1 MALGDR
7 AKGILDLL
15 LDPSKYD
22 DRFEVRKIPKAKPR
36 DQYFEPVVE
45 PYQPNLVVPEIKL
58 SDLEGRPY
66 LSTMS
71 DRTSAE
77 GILTGIGDKELAY
90 PINLTGGQD
99 FMAQNP
105 EMWASAPSPV
115 SNIIAS
121 GRDLKRKYGADP
133 VFMPWR
139 MSPSGSDFAAEMT
152 AGTMMSYAAKNM
164 PKADKKALDKRIKE
178 FVPDFVGVDS
188 PAAPAQIQ
196 SQPDKLRKFI
206 QQQIMDKQFRNRG
219 GISLPQ
225 ARLAIADKTQLNAPE
240 LGFQNVG
247 IMDVDAGALT
257 GRGNRTYP
265 DAVGGEFLGRLNT
278 DAGLLDLAP
287 TNVYPAKSKDAAFGR
302 SILEDK
308 YGNVR
313 DLNTS
318 KGYSAARRS
327 AEINPYGGLIDEKLL
342 RNLES
347 KGIKI
352 NANPFMTLVGVGLAG
367 GSMLGSEE
375 AEAGILSGTY
385 KNVSQN
391 IDQLD
396 TVIDRLNSGKPLSQ
410 GDLLSGS
417 EGATFQTPQLE
428 TQARVF
434 DELRD
439 QSQTYGEPVFDRASI
454 GSRIK
459 IAGRERVDGIA
470 RFSMPSAYQTELGR
484 LNLNNPDM
492 IEISPNQVGADLFAE
507 RINTAKQASRF
518 GASVEAYA
526 PDVYKG
532 MRLFLTEDGG
542 AGFALKPDGDLVSAF
557 SDGST
562 KGVAPQ
568 LMLLGIEQGAK
579 KLDAFDTVLPDL
591 YSTLGFREAGR
602 IKFDPEQAPA
612 DFDPAV
618 FSRFNEGQPD
628 ISFMALDRGP
638 ATPLKPIYADDYSD
652 AISRQKAAVRNPK
665 ADILATTAGAGL
677 LGAGLTQSEDA
688 EASFLGEVSK
698 LGASRSDLKG
708 MAEKMLSE
716 GVDPQLIWKNTGWE
730 FNVGDGKWR
739 TELPNTETKINLPT
753 DRTPDRRYAIEEFLD
768 DPELLSQYDL
778 GVNFLENEI
787 NLDDPFDS
795 LYGSRRRSPLSNVAV
810 VFNPEIEAGGA
821 AYDAFTDTIY
831 MPVKVA
837 APQEDRGAFL
847 HELQHA
853 IQEREGFSTGSSPD
867 RTQKLSDMTN
877 SFNQLTGDGVPR
889 GQAAINKLNDK
900 IAAGNAS
907 LQDYENLANL
917 KEVRDKALKYT
928 SQSQNQTL
936 SPFSVYGNTIGEVEA
951 NNVMARDQ
959 YNLADRDR
967 SPENTEFMNTQNYQ
981 PRGQQILNR
990 GSQDDYDLG
999 IYSSPNLIDDIA
1011 QSNYSS
1017 FDLGD
1022 NVARSNLDITTGYRK
1037 AIAPKKAEAARQY
1050 LKNPIGRA
1058 ADVSSE
1064 AFARGVEGAAKMAVG
1079 AIGSV
1084 FAPDSKAYK
1093 TVTSSDS
1100 IFGDPSSD
1108 YEKAAKT
1115 VSEALEEYLLP
1126 AITEAVNFES
1136 DIGSI
1141 SSNAVKV
1148 LTPVVEAYQSAPAW
1162 FKSEIGERVG
1172 YAALA
1177 AMSIWGLTDFGLK
1190 NKAKDIDVS
1199 DLFSPKAIE
1208 NQQDKPTG
1216 LLGGM

>member
-22 DRFEVRKIPKAKPR
+22 DRFEVRNIPKVKPR

-45 PYQPNLVVPEIKL
+45 PYQPNLVVPEVKL

-115 SNIIAS
+115 SNMIAS

-139 MSPSGSDFAAEMT
+139 MSPSGSDFAGEMT

-196 SQPDKLRKFI
+196 SQPDKMRKFI
-206 QQQIMDKQFRNRG
+206 QQQIMDKDFRDRG

-225 ARLAIADKTQLNAPE
+225 ARIAIADQTQLNAPE

-278 DAGLLDLAP
+278 DARLLDLAP
-287 TNVYPAKSKDAAFGR
+287 TNVYPAKSKDAAYGR
-302 SILEDK
+302 SILEDEF
-308 YGNVR
+308 GNVR
-313 DLNTS
+313 DLDTS
-318 KGYSAARRS
+318 KGYGAARRS

-342 RNLES
+342 RSLEK
-347 KGIKI
+347 KGFNISALAGAGVLGGMAATQSEDVE
-352 NANPFMTLVGVGLAG
+352 ANPAQVVKNLTNLKGKGYDIDNVFYHGTPMGIDFTKFDYKYAG
-367 GSMLGSEE
+367 KG
-375 AEAGILSGTY
+375 
-385 KNVSQN
+385 N
-391 IDQLD
+391 DQ
-396 TVIDRLNSGKPLSQ
+396 
-410 GDLLSGS
+410 
-417 EGATFQTPQLE
+417 F
-428 TQARVF
+428 
-434 DELRD
+434 
-439 QSQTYGEPVFDRASI
+439 
-454 GSRIK
+454 
-459 IAGRERVDGIA
+459 
-470 RFSMPSAYQTELGR
+470 
-484 LNLNNPDM
+484 
-492 IEISPNQVGADLFAE
+492 
-507 RINTAKQASRF
+507 
-518 GASVEAYA
+518 
-526 PDVYKG
+526 
-532 MRLFLTEDGG
+532 G
-542 AGFALKPDGDLVSAF
+542 AGFYLTNSPSQASGYAGQRIEGQSNTVIPTFTKNANLLEVDGTKAGNLGDVLNLDYEQTKKILEKSKALKRGVDDEDMNPFGDRYESF
-557 SDGST
+557 WDEG
-562 KGVAPQ
+562 PEDWMYDQ
-568 LMLLGIEQGAK
+568 LARDQ
-579 KLDAFDTVLPDL
+579 
-591 YSTLGFREAGR
+591 AGR
-602 IKFDPEQAPA
+602 DPDE
-612 DFDPAV
+612 
-618 FSRFNEGQPD
+618 
-628 ISFMALDRGP
+628 
-638 ATPLKPIYADDYSD
+638 
-652 AISRQKAAVRNPK
+652 
-665 ADILATTAGAGL
+665 LATFFEDDMESYLKALSDVTGYDGLAINFGDGVTNQVHWNAQNIRSVNAKGEKSNTANLLASVGGAGL

-753 DRTPDRRYAIEEFLD
+753 ERIPDRRYAIEEFLD

-778 GVNFLENEI
+778 GAQFLENDI

-795 LYGSRRRSPLSNVAV
+795 LYGSRRRSPLSNVQV
-810 VFNPEIEAGGA
+810 VFNPDIEAGGA
-821 AYDAFTDTIY
+821 AYNSFTDTIE
-831 MPVKVA
+831 MPVNVA
-837 APQEDRGAFL
+837 APKEDRGAFL

-867 RTQKLSDMTN
+867 RMQKLSDMTN

-889 GQAAINKLNDK
+889 GEAAINKLNDK

-1022 NVARSNLDITTGYRK
+1022 NIARSNLDITTGYRK
-1037 AIAPKKAEAARQY
+1037 AIAPKSKAEAAREY

-1064 AFARGVEGAAKMAVG
+1064 AFGRGIESAAKMAVG

-1115 VSEALEEYLLP
+1115 VSEALKEYLLP

-1148 LTPVVEAYQSAPAW
+1148 LTPVIEAYQSAPAW

-1190 NKAKDIDVS
+1190 GKAKDIDVS

>member
-22 DRFEVRKIPKAKPR
+22 DRFEVRNIPKVKPR

-45 PYQPNLVVPEIKL
+45 PYQPNLVVPEVKL

-115 SNIIAS
+115 SNMIAS

-139 MSPSGSDFAAEMT
+139 MSPSGSDFAGEMT

-196 SQPDKLRKFI
+196 SQPDKMRKFI
-206 QQQIMDKQFRNRG
+206 QQQIMDKDFRDRG

-225 ARLAIADKTQLNAPE
+225 ARIAIADQTQLNAPE

-278 DAGLLDLAP
+278 DARLLDLAP
-287 TNVYPAKSKDAAFGR
+287 TNVYPAKSKDAAYGR
-302 SILEDK
+302 SILEDEF
-308 YGNVR
+308 GNVR
-313 DLNTS
+313 DLDTS
-318 KGYSAARRS
+318 KGYGAARRS

-342 RNLES
+342 RSLEK
-347 KGIKI
+347 KGFNISALAGAGVLGGMAATQSEDVE
-352 NANPFMTLVGVGLAG
+352 ANPAQVVKNLTNLKGKGYDIDNVFYHGTPMGIDFTKFDYKYAG
-367 GSMLGSEE
+367 KG
-375 AEAGILSGTY
+375 
-385 KNVSQN
+385 N
-391 IDQLD
+391 DQ
-396 TVIDRLNSGKPLSQ
+396 
-410 GDLLSGS
+410 
-417 EGATFQTPQLE
+417 F
-428 TQARVF
+428 
-434 DELRD
+434 
-439 QSQTYGEPVFDRASI
+439 
-454 GSRIK
+454 
-459 IAGRERVDGIA
+459 
-470 RFSMPSAYQTELGR
+470 
-484 LNLNNPDM
+484 
-492 IEISPNQVGADLFAE
+492 
-507 RINTAKQASRF
+507 
-518 GASVEAYA
+518 
-526 PDVYKG
+526 
-532 MRLFLTEDGG
+532 G
-542 AGFALKPDGDLVSAF
+542 AGFYLTNSPSQASGYAGQRIEGQSNTVIPTFTKNANLLEVDGTKAGNLGDVLNLDYEQTKKILEKSKALKRGVDDEDMNPFGDRYESF
-557 SDGST
+557 WDEG
-562 KGVAPQ
+562 PEDWMYDQ
-568 LMLLGIEQGAK
+568 LARDQ
-579 KLDAFDTVLPDL
+579 
-591 YSTLGFREAGR
+591 AGR
-602 IKFDPEQAPA
+602 DPDE
-612 DFDPAV
+612 
-618 FSRFNEGQPD
+618 
-628 ISFMALDRGP
+628 
-638 ATPLKPIYADDYSD
+638 
-652 AISRQKAAVRNPK
+652 
-665 ADILATTAGAGL
+665 LATFFEDDMESYLKALSDVTGYDGLAINFGDGVTNQVHWNAQNIRSVNAKGEKSNTANLLASVGGAGL

-753 DRTPDRRYAIEEFLD
+753 ERIPDRRYAIEEFLD

-778 GVNFLENEI
+778 GAQFLENDI

-795 LYGSRRRSPLSNVAV
+795 LYGSRRRSPLSNVQV
-810 VFNPEIEAGGA
+810 VFNPDIEAGGA
-821 AYDAFTDTIY
+821 AYNSFTDTIE
-831 MPVKVA
+831 MPVNVA
-837 APQEDRGAFL
+837 APKEDRGAFL

-867 RTQKLSDMTN
+867 RMQKLSDMTN

-889 GQAAINKLNDK
+889 GEAAINKLNDK

-1022 NVARSNLDITTGYRK
+1022 NIARSNLDITTGYRK
-1037 AIAPKKAEAARQY
+1037 AIAPKSKAEAAREY

-1064 AFARGVEGAAKMAVG
+1064 AFGRGIESAAKMAVG

-1115 VSEALEEYLLP
+1115 VSEALKEYLLP

-1148 LTPVVEAYQSAPAW
+1148 LTPVIEAYQSAPAW

-1190 NKAKDIDVS
+1190 GKAKDIDVS

-1216 LLGGM
+1216 LLGECNANYKR

>member
-22 DRFEVRKIPKAKPR
+22 DRFEVRGIPKVRPR

-105 EMWASAPSPV
+105 EMWASAPNPV
-115 SNIIAS
+115 SNMIAS
-121 GRDLKRKYGADP
+121 GRDLKRKYGTDP

-139 MSPSGSDFAAEMT
+139 MSPSGSDFAGEMT

-196 SQPDKLRKFI
+196 SQPDKMRKFI
-206 QQQIMDKQFRNRG
+206 QQQIMDKDFRNRG

-225 ARLAIADKTQLNAPE
+225 ARIAIADQTQLNAPE

-278 DAGLLDLAP
+278 DARLLDLAP
-287 TNVYPAKSKDAAFGR
+287 TNVYPAKSKDAAYGR
-302 SILEDK
+302 SILEDEF
-308 YGNVR
+308 GNVR
-313 DLNTS
+313 DLDTS
-318 KGYSAARRS
+318 KGYGAARRS

-342 RNLES
+342 RSLEK
-347 KGIKI
+347 KGFNISALAGAGVLGGMAATQSEDVE
-352 NANPFMTLVGVGLAG
+352 ANPTQVIKNLTNLKGKGYDTDNVFYHASKQDIGEFKAGYSDGLVFLTPQ
-367 GSMLGSEE
+367 
-375 AEAGILSGTY
+375 AEFANNWIGKGKFRERQGQTKELEKLRSKQYDLRRGIFAKYNL
-385 KNVSQN
+385 
-391 IDQLD
+391 DQLNGD
-396 TVIDRLNSGKPLSQ
+396 EFNDAYDRAAAEFREVAKTE
-410 GDLLSGS
+410 GS
-417 EGATFQTPQLE
+417 PEDAYS
-428 TQARVF
+428 AV
-434 DELRD
+434 
-439 QSQTYGEPVFDRASI
+439 YPVFVRAKNTFNPQAEPELVREI
-454 GSRIK
+454 IERESRPDPVLDSN
-459 IAGRERVDGIA
+459 G
-470 RFSMPSAYQTELGR
+470 
-484 LNLNNPDM
+484 NPTGD
-492 IEISPNQVGADLFAE
+492 VYV
-507 RINTAKQASRF
+507 NTAKS
-518 GASVEAYA
+518 
-526 PDVYKG
+526 PDV
-532 MRLFLTEDGG
+532 
-542 AGFALKPDGDLVSAF
+542 
-557 SDGST
+557 
-562 KGVAPQ
+562 
-568 LMLLGIEQGAK
+568 I
-579 KLDAFDTVLPDL
+579 DAFNKGHYMMYETPKVIEFLKNKGYDSIKLAENNDGVLT
-591 YSTLGFREAGR
+591 TLAM
-602 IKFDPEQAPA
+602 
-612 DFDPAV
+612 
-618 FSRFNEGQPD
+618 FSPKD
-628 ISFMALDRGP
+628 IRSVNAKGKKDN
-638 ATPLKPIYADDYSD
+638 T
-652 AISRQKAAVRNPK
+652 

-677 LGAGLTQSEDA
+677 LGAGLTQSEGA

-753 DRTPDRRYAIEEFLD
+753 EPTERITDRRYAIEEFLD
-768 DPELLSQYDL
+768 DPELLSQYDR
-778 GVNFLENEI
+778 GVQFLENDI

-795 LYGSRRRSPLSNVAV
+795 LYGSRLRSPLSNVKV
-810 VFNPEIEAGGA
+810 VFNPNIEAGGA
-821 AYDAFTDTIY
+821 AYNSFTDTIE
-831 MPVKVA
+831 MPVNVS
-837 APQEDRGAFL
+837 APKEDRGAFL

-867 RTQKLSDMTN
+867 RMQKLSDMTN

-889 GQAAINKLNDK
+889 GEAAINKLNDK

-907 LQDYENLANL
+907 LQDYENLANF

-959 YNLADRDR
+959 YNLATRDK

-1022 NVARSNLDITTGYRK
+1022 NIARSNLDITTGYRK
-1037 AIAPKKAEAARQY
+1037 AIAPKSKAEAAREY

-1064 AFARGVEGAAKMAVG
+1064 AFGRGIEGAAKMAVG

-1115 VSEALEEYLLP
+1115 VSEALKEYLLP

-1148 LTPVVEAYQSAPAW
+1148 LTPVIEAYQSAPAW

-1190 NKAKDIDVS
+1190 GKAKDIDVS

-1208 NQQDKPTG
+1208 NQQDKPVG

>member
-22 DRFEVRKIPKAKPR
+22 DRFEVRNIPKVKPR

-45 PYQPNLVVPEIKL
+45 PYQPNLVVPEVKL

-105 EMWASAPSPV
+105 EMWASAPNPV
-115 SNIIAS
+115 SNMIAS
-121 GRDLKRKYGADP
+121 GRDLKRKYGTDP

-139 MSPSGSDFAAEMT
+139 MSPSGSDFAGEMT
-152 AGTMMSYAAKNM
+152 AGAMMSYAAKNM

-196 SQPDKLRKFI
+196 SQPDKMRKFI
-206 QQQIMDKQFRNRG
+206 QQQIMDKDFRDRG
-219 GISLPQ
+219 SISLPQ
-225 ARLAIADKTQLNAPE
+225 ARIAIADQTQLNAPE

-278 DAGLLDLAP
+278 DARLLDLAP
-287 TNVYPAKSKDAAFGR
+287 TNVYPAKSKDAAYGR
-302 SILEDK
+302 SILEDEF
-308 YGNVR
+308 GNVR
-313 DLNTS
+313 DLDTS
-318 KGYSAARRS
+318 KGYGAARRS

-342 RNLES
+342 RSLEK
-347 KGIKI
+347 KGFNISALAGAGVLGGMAATQSEDVE
-352 NANPFMTLVGVGLAG
+352 ANPAQVVKNLTNLRGKGYDTDNVFYHGTPMGIDFTEFDYKYAG
-367 GSMLGSEE
+367 KG
-375 AEAGILSGTY
+375 
-385 KNVSQN
+385 N
-391 IDQLD
+391 DQ
-396 TVIDRLNSGKPLSQ
+396 
-410 GDLLSGS
+410 
-417 EGATFQTPQLE
+417 F
-428 TQARVF
+428 
-434 DELRD
+434 
-439 QSQTYGEPVFDRASI
+439 
-454 GSRIK
+454 
-459 IAGRERVDGIA
+459 
-470 RFSMPSAYQTELGR
+470 
-484 LNLNNPDM
+484 
-492 IEISPNQVGADLFAE
+492 
-507 RINTAKQASRF
+507 
-518 GASVEAYA
+518 
-526 PDVYKG
+526 
-532 MRLFLTEDGG
+532 G
-542 AGFALKPDGDLVSAF
+542 AGFYLTNSPSQASGYAGQRIEGQSSTVIPTFTKNANLLEVDGTKAGNLGDVLNLDYEQTKKILEKSKALKRGVDDEDMNPFGDRYESF
-557 SDGST
+557 WDEG
-562 KGVAPQ
+562 PEDWMYDQ
-568 LMLLGIEQGAK
+568 LARDQ
-579 KLDAFDTVLPDL
+579 
-591 YSTLGFREAGR
+591 AGR
-602 IKFDPEQAPA
+602 DPDELAA
-612 DFDPAV
+612 FFEDDME
-618 FSRFNEGQPD
+618 SYLK
-628 ISFMALDRGP
+628 AL
-638 ATPLKPIYADDYSD
+638 SD
-652 AISRQKAAVRNPK
+652 VTGYDGLAINFGDGVTNQVHWNAQNIRSVNAKGEKSNTANL
-665 ADILATTAGAGL
+665 LASVGGAGL

-753 DRTPDRRYAIEEFLD
+753 ERIPDRRYAIEEFLD

-778 GVNFLENEI
+778 GAQFLENDI

-795 LYGSRRRSPLSNVAV
+795 LYGSRRRSPLSNVQV
-810 VFNPEIEAGGA
+810 VFNPDIEAGGA
-821 AYDAFTDTIY
+821 AYNSFTDTIE
-831 MPVKVA
+831 MPVNVA
-837 APQEDRGAFL
+837 APKEDRGAFL

-867 RTQKLSDMTN
+867 RMQKLSNMTN
-877 SFNQLTGDGVPR
+877 SFNLLTGDGVPR
-889 GQAAINKLNDK
+889 GEAAINKLNDK

-907 LQDYENLANL
+907 LQDYENLASL

-959 YNLADRDR
+959 YNLANRDK

-999 IYSSPNLIDDIA
+999 IYSSPNLGDDIA
-1011 QSNYSS
+1011 Q
-1017 FDLGD
+1017 
-1022 NVARSNLDITTGYRK
+1022 SNLDITTGYRK

-1084 FAPDSKAYK
+1084 FAPDSKAYE

-1108 YEKAAKT
+1108 YEKAAKA
-1115 VSEALEEYLLP
+1115 VSGALEEYLLP
-1126 AITEAVNFES
+1126 AITEAVSFES

-1148 LTPVVEAYQSAPAW
+1148 LTPVIEAYQSAPAW

-1172 YAALA
+1172 YGALA

-1190 NKAKDIDVS
+1190 SKAKDIDVS

-1208 NQQDKPTG
+1208 SQQDKPTG

>member
-22 DRFEVRKIPKAKPR
+22 DRFEVRNIPKVKPR

-115 SNIIAS
+115 SNMTAS
-121 GRDLKRKYGADP
+121 GRDLKRKYGTDP

-206 QQQIMDKQFRNRG
+206 QQQIMDKQFRDRG

-225 ARLAIADKTQLNAPE
+225 ARIAIADQTQLNAPE

-287 TNVYPAKSKDAAFGR
+287 TNVYPAGSKDAAYGR

-313 DLNTS
+313 DLDTS
-318 KGYSAARRS
+318 KGYGAARRS

-342 RNLES
+342 RSLEK
-347 KGIKI
+347 KGFNISALAGAGVLGGMAATQSEDVE
-352 NANPFMTLVGVGLAG
+352 ANPTQVIKNLTNLKGKGYDTDNVFYHASKQDIGEFKAGYSDGLVFLTPQ
-367 GSMLGSEE
+367 
-375 AEAGILSGTY
+375 AEFANNWIGKGKFRERQGQTKELEKLRSKQYDLRRGIFAKYNL
-385 KNVSQN
+385 
-391 IDQLD
+391 DQLNGD
-396 TVIDRLNSGKPLSQ
+396 EFNDAYDRAAAEFREAAKTE
-410 GDLLSGS
+410 GS
-417 EGATFQTPQLE
+417 PEDAYS
-428 TQARVF
+428 AV
-434 DELRD
+434 
-439 QSQTYGEPVFDRASI
+439 YPVFVRAKKTFNPQAEPELVREI
-454 GSRIK
+454 IERESRPDPVLDSN
-459 IAGRERVDGIA
+459 G
-470 RFSMPSAYQTELGR
+470 
-484 LNLNNPDM
+484 NPTGD
-492 IEISPNQVGADLFAE
+492 VYV
-507 RINTAKQASRF
+507 NTAKS
-518 GASVEAYA
+518 
-526 PDVYKG
+526 PDV
-532 MRLFLTEDGG
+532 
-542 AGFALKPDGDLVSAF
+542 
-557 SDGST
+557 
-562 KGVAPQ
+562 
-568 LMLLGIEQGAK
+568 I
-579 KLDAFDTVLPDL
+579 DAFNKGHYMMYETPKVIEFLKSKGYDSIKLAENNDGVLT
-591 YSTLGFREAGR
+591 TLAM
-602 IKFDPEQAPA
+602 
-612 DFDPAV
+612 
-618 FSRFNEGQPD
+618 FSPKD
-628 ISFMALDRGP
+628 IRSVNAKGKKDN
-638 ATPLKPIYADDYSD
+638 T
-652 AISRQKAAVRNPK
+652 
-665 ADILATTAGAGL
+665 ADILATTAGAGLLGAGLTQSEDVEANPAQVVKNLANLKGKGYDIDNVFYHGTPMGIDFTKFDYKYAGKGNDQFGAGFYLTNSPSQASGYAGQRIEGQSNTVIPTFTKNANLLEVDGTKAGNLGDVLNLDYEQTKKILEKSKALKRGVDDEDMNPFGDRYESFWDEGPEDWMYDQLAKDQAGRDPDELATFFEDDMESYLKALSDVTGYDGLAINFGDGVTNQVHWNAQNIRSVNAKGEKSNTANLLASVGGAGL

-753 DRTPDRRYAIEEFLD
+753 ERNPDRRYAIEEFLD

-837 APQEDRGAFL
+837 APKEDRGAFL

-867 RTQKLSDMTN
+867 RMQKLSDMTN
-877 SFNQLTGDGVPR
+877 SFNMLTGDGVPR
-889 GQAAINKLNDK
+889 GEAAIK
-900 IAAGNAS
+900 
-907 LQDYENLANL
+907 
-917 KEVRDKALKYT
+917 
-928 SQSQNQTL
+928 
-936 SPFSVYGNTIGEVEA
+936 
-951 NNVMARDQ
+951 
-959 YNLADRDR
+959 
-967 SPENTEFMNTQNYQ
+967 
-981 PRGQQILNR
+981 
-990 GSQDDYDLG
+990 
-999 IYSSPNLIDDIA
+999 
-1011 QSNYSS
+1011 
-1017 FDLGD
+1017 
-1022 NVARSNLDITTGYRK
+1022 
-1037 AIAPKKAEAARQY
+1037 
-1050 LKNPIGRA
+1050 
-1058 ADVSSE
+1058 
-1064 AFARGVEGAAKMAVG
+1064 
-1079 AIGSV
+1079 
-1084 FAPDSKAYK
+1084 
-1093 TVTSSDS
+1093 
-1100 IFGDPSSD
+1100 
-1108 YEKAAKT
+1108 
-1115 VSEALEEYLLP
+1115 
-1126 AITEAVNFES
+1126 
-1136 DIGSI
+1136 
-1141 SSNAVKV
+1141 
-1148 LTPVVEAYQSAPAW
+1148 
-1162 FKSEIGERVG
+1162 
-1172 YAALA
+1172 
-1177 AMSIWGLTDFGLK
+1177 
-1190 NKAKDIDVS
+1190 
-1199 DLFSPKAIE
+1199 
-1208 NQQDKPTG
+1208 
-1216 LLGGM
+1216 